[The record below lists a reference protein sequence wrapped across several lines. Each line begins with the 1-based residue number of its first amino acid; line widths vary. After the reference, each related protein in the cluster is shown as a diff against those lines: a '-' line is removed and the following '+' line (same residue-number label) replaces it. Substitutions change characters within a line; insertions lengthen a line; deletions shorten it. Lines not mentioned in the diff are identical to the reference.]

1 MSLPEIHRSATG
13 SWKNHLLALWLF
25 ALIFLPLPAVAQE
38 NPERA
43 EAWLVTYGHG
53 TAYWQR
59 FGHNAIWIRDAE
71 LGLDHVFNFG
81 FFDFEQ
87 ENFLWNF
94 LKGRLLY
101 FSAAQA
107 AQREFS
113 QYIKDNRSIR
123 AQRLNLSDQQVNRL
137 TAFLA
142 NEVRPENR
150 FYLYDYYVNNCS
162 TRVRDALDMAFE
174 GALSNDLKSVT
185 AGQTW
190 RDHTRRLTIDDFWLY
205 LGLETGLGAPV
216 DRQISRWDE
225 LFIPGELADAM
236 ADAVF
241 GEGDELQPMVLED
254 VFLFESTLEAP
265 ALKPLNWWPRYLALS
280 LGILLVAW
288 MICRLLPAIRA
299 SALARSWLV
308 IGGVAGSA
316 MFFFWFFTDHTVAS
330 LNLNL
335 MLLNPLWLLFA
346 FSGKYS
352 RAAGWALA
360 LISVMALLM
369 FWLPPRQYNLD
380 VIAALLPLNLAA
392 ATVLLRRSKVG

>member
-1 MSLPEIHRSATG
+1 MRA
-13 SWKNHLLALWLF
+13 KACYLLTAWLIALCW
-25 ALIFLPLPAVAQE
+25 LPLPSVAQE
-38 NPERA
+38 LPERA
-43 EAWLVTYGHG
+43 EAWLVTYGTG
-53 TAYWQR
+53 ELYWQR

-87 ENFLWNF
+87 QNFLWNF

-101 FSAAQA
+101 FSAAQP

-113 QYIKDNRSIR
+113 QYIDANRSIR
-123 AQRLNLSDQQVNRL
+123 AQRLNLSALQLRRL

-162 TRVRDALDMAFE
+162 TRVRDALDMAFD
-174 GALSNDLKSVT
+174 GALAKDLKAIE

-190 RDHTRRLTIDDFWLY
+190 RDHTRRLSIDDFWLY
-205 LGLETGLGAPV
+205 LGLETGLGAAV

-241 GEGDELQPMVLED
+241 GEGGELQPMVLED
-254 VFLFESTLEAP
+254 ALLFESTLGAP
-265 ALKPLNWWPRYLALS
+265 PVQPVNWWPRYLTLA
-280 LGILLVAW
+280 LGILLASYLV
-288 MICRLLPAIRA
+288 CRLIPPICAAR
-299 SALARSWLV
+299 LAQIWLV
-308 IGGVAGSA
+308 FGGIAGSA
-316 MFFFWFFTDHTVAS
+316 LFFFWFFTDHSVAR

-346 FSGKYS
+346 FPGKYS

-369 FWLPPRQYNLD
+369 FWLPPYQYNLD

-392 ATVLLRRSKVG
+392 AWVLMKRGAT